1 MSETVLNTGPQG
13 IPELFSQLLG
23 PTLTN
28 MSSAPESS
36 SIQSAPRGKIFSFP
50 NPVNETS
57 ARVVATGVVIMGLLF
72 AVTQSG
78 WVLIPLTYG
87 FIARV
92 LTGPFLSPLGRIATQ
107 VVTPRIHRNHKFVA
121 GPPKRFAQAIG
132 VVFSTTASVLWLAGA
147 HTAATVVILMLVAAA
162 ALEAFAG
169 FCLGCVV
176 FAQLMRWN
184 IIPQSVC
191 EECNNISLRANASR

>member
-1 MSETVLNTGPQG
+1 MSATQT
-13 IPELFSQLLG
+13 S
-23 PTLTN
+23 TH
-28 MSSAPESS
+28 S
-36 SIQSAPRGKIFSFP
+36 RGKKVFGFP

-57 ARVVATGVVIMGLLF
+57 ARVVATGVVIMGVVF
-72 AVTQSG
+72 AITQSG
-78 WVLIPLTYG
+78 WVLVPLTYG

-107 VVTPRIHRNHKFVA
+107 IVTPRIRRDHKLVA
-121 GPPKRFAQAIG
+121 GPPKRFAQGIG
-132 VVFSTTASVLWLAGA
+132 VVFSVTASVLWLAGA
-147 HTAATVVILMLVAAA
+147 NVAATVVILMLVGAA

-169 FCLGCVV
+169 FCLGCVI

-184 IIPQSVC
+184 IIPESVC